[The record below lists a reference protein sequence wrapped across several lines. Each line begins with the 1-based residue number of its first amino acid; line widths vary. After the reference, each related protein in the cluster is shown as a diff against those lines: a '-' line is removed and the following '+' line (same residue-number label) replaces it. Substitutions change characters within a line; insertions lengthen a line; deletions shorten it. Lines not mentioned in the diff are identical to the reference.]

1 MLPWLGAVLVDL
13 LASRASSGHW
23 GILYGCQHYLAPT
36 FQNHKKNLEEE
47 ERSRNIAIKK
57 CFSFSFLMPYN
68 YGPEASVHSRTSQ
81 RPTESNIL
89 FKLQKETAL
98 SKNGPGNLGLTKK
111 KAAPEFWCKMSPYFV
126 FYQTQLQ
133 CKYAYR
139 SPVNEIN
146 CNKESFLGSQ

>member
-1 MLPWLGAVLVDL
+1 MLRGPAQATGGSFMV
-13 LASRASSGHW
+13 ASTTLHQLSK
-23 GILYGCQHYLAPT
+23 IIKT
-36 FQNHKKNLEEE
+36 LEEE
-47 ERSRNIAIKK
+47 ERSRSIEIKK
-57 CFSFSFLMPYN
+57 CFSFSFLVPYN
-68 YGPEASVHSRTSQ
+68 YGPEASVHSRTSH

-111 KAAPEFWCKMSPYFV
+111 KAAPEFWRKMSPYFV

-133 CKYAYR
+133 CKYACR